1 MCEDCRVAVATAEKF
16 DPYAAAPR
24 PAPKTTDDY
33 LRERAAKEPDREAAM
48 LEKIKKGEV

>member
-1 MCEDCRVAVATAEKF
+1 MVVATEEKL
-16 DPYAAAPR
+16 DPYAAAQR
-24 PAPKTTDDY
+24 LAPKTTDDY